1 MCSRRR
7 DDLPDSETLP
17 DLATLTPDQRL
28 SLQLWAYN
36 KFLDAIVTESQRAFG
51 RAEDPEAVRVY
62 GDIVQRAGVRRREY
76 ERGTKAS

>member
-7 DDLPDSETLP
+7 DDLPDPEALP
-17 DLATLTPDQRL
+17 DPALLTPAQRL
-28 SLQLWAYN
+28 ALQLWAYN

-62 GDIVQRAGVRRREY
+62 GDIVERAGARRREY
-76 ERGTKAS
+76 ERDTKTA